1 MNEKK
6 FVALCKQAVVDYIN
20 DIRGRDEITVDDVSV
35 YWMCKS
41 LQNWKAVLVALP
53 IFGIYFECTYNGD
66 EEELYFDAYKKEY
79 NKIIP
84 VNE

>member
-79 NKIIP
+79 NKVIP

>member
-6 FVALCKQAVVDYIN
+6 FIDLCKKSVVEYL
-20 DIRGRDEITVDDVSV
+20 EEFVITTDDVSIV
-35 YWMCKS
+35 WLNKT
-41 LQNWKAVLVALP
+41 LQNWKAVLVPIP

-66 EEELYFDAYKKEY
+66 EEELYFDAYKSEY
-79 NKIIP
+79 NKVIP

>member
-1 MNEKK
+1 MYMNEKI
-6 FVALCKQAVVDYIN
+6 FIDLCKKSVVEYL
-20 DIRGRDEITVDDVSV
+20 EEFVITTGDVSIV
-35 YWMCKS
+35 WLNKT
-41 LQNWKAVLVALP
+41 LQNWKAVLVPNP

>member
-20 DIRGRDEITVDDVSV
+20 DIDGRGKITVDDVSV

>member
-6 FVALCKQAVVDYIN
+6 FIALCKQAVVDYIN
-20 DIRGRDEITVDDVSV
+20 DIRGRDEITVDDVSIV
-35 YWMCKS
+35 WLNKT
-41 LQNWKAVLVALP
+41 LQNWKAVLVPIP

>member
-6 FVALCKQAVVDYIN
+6 FIDLCKESVVEYLD
-20 DIRGRDEITVDDVSV
+20 DEIVTTDDVSIV
-35 YWMCKS
+35 WLNKT
-41 LQNWKAVLVALP
+41 LQNWKAVLVPIP

-66 EEELYFDAYKKEY
+66 EEELYFDAYKSEY
-79 NKIIP
+79 NKVIP

>member
-6 FVALCKQAVVDYIN
+6 FIDLCKESVVEYLD
-20 DIRGRDEITVDDVSV
+20 DEIVTTDDVSIV
-35 YWMCKS
+35 WLNKT
-41 LQNWKAVLVALP
+41 LQNWKAVLVPMP

>member
-6 FVALCKQAVVDYIN
+6 FIDLCKKSVVEYL
-20 DIRGRDEITVDDVSV
+20 EEFAITTDDVSIV
-35 YWMCKS
+35 WLNKT
-41 LQNWKAVLVALP
+41 LQNWKAVLVPMP

-66 EEELYFDAYKKEY
+66 EEELYFDAYKSEY

>member
-1 MNEKK
+1 MYMNEKK
-6 FVALCKQAVVDYIN
+6 FIDLCKKSVVEYL
-20 DIRGRDEITVDDVSV
+20 EEFVITTDDVSIV
-35 YWMCKS
+35 WLNKT
-41 LQNWKAVLVALP
+41 LQNWKAVLVPIP

>member
-6 FVALCKQAVVDYIN
+6 FIDLCKESVVEYLD
-20 DIRGRDEITVDDVSV
+20 DEIVTTDDVSIV
-35 YWMCKS
+35 WLNKT
-41 LQNWKAVLVALP
+41 LQNWKAVLVPIP

>member
-1 MNEKK
+1 MYMNEKK
-6 FVALCKQAVVDYIN
+6 FIDLCKKSVVEYL
-20 DIRGRDEITVDDVSV
+20 EEFVITTDDVSIV
-35 YWMCKS
+35 WLNKT
-41 LQNWKAVLVALP
+41 LQNWKAVLVPIP

-79 NKIIP
+79 NKVIP

>member
-1 MNEKK
+1 MYMNEKK
-6 FVALCKQAVVDYIN
+6 FIDLCKKSVVEYL
-20 DIRGRDEITVDDVSV
+20 EEFVITTDDVSIV
-35 YWMCKS
+35 WLNKT
-41 LQNWKAVLVALP
+41 LQNWKAVLVPNP

>member
-6 FVALCKQAVVDYIN
+6 FIALCKQAVVDYIN
-20 DIRGRDEITVDDVSV
+20 DIDGRGEITVDDVSIV
-35 YWMCKS
+35 WLNKT
-41 LQNWKAVLVALP
+41 LQNWKALLVPMP

>member
-6 FVALCKQAVVDYIN
+6 FIDLCKESVVEYLD
-20 DIRGRDEITVDDVSV
+20 DEIVTTDDVSIV
-35 YWMCKS
+35 WLNKT
-41 LQNWKAVLVALP
+41 LQNWKAVLVPNP

-66 EEELYFDAYKKEY
+66 EEELYFDAYKSEY
-79 NKIIP
+79 NKVIP

>member
-6 FVALCKQAVVDYIN
+6 FIDLCKQAVVEYLD
-20 DIRGRDEITVDDVSV
+20 DEIVTTDDVSIV
-35 YWMCKS
+35 WLNKT
-41 LQNWKAVLVALP
+41 LQNWKAVLVPIP

>member
-1 MNEKK
+1 MYMNEKK
-6 FVALCKQAVVDYIN
+6 FIDLCKKSVVEYL
-20 DIRGRDEITVDDVSV
+20 EEFVITTDDVSIV
-35 YWMCKS
+35 WLNKT
-41 LQNWKAVLVALP
+41 LQNWKAVLVPTP

>member
-1 MNEKK
+1 MYMNEKI
-6 FVALCKQAVVDYIN
+6 FIDLCKKSVVEYL
-20 DIRGRDEITVDDVSV
+20 EEFVITTGDVSIV
-35 YWMCKS
+35 WLNKT
-41 LQNWKAVLVALP
+41 LQNWKAVLVPIP

>member
-6 FVALCKQAVVDYIN
+6 FIDLCKKSVVEYL
-20 DIRGRDEITVDDVSV
+20 EEFVITTDDVSIV
-35 YWMCKS
+35 WLNKT
-41 LQNWKAVLVALP
+41 LQNWKAVLVPIP

>member
-6 FVALCKQAVVDYIN
+6 FIDLCKESVVEYLD
-20 DIRGRDEITVDDVSV
+20 DEIVTTDDVSIV
-35 YWMCKS
+35 WLNKT
-41 LQNWKAVLVALP
+41 LQNWKAVLVPNP

>member
-1 MNEKK
+1 MYMNEKK
-6 FVALCKQAVVDYIN
+6 FIDLCKKSVVEYL
-20 DIRGRDEITVDDVSV
+20 EEFVITTDDVSIV
-35 YWMCKS
+35 WLNKT
-41 LQNWKAVLVALP
+41 LQNWKAVLVPMP

>member
-6 FVALCKQAVVDYIN
+6 FIDLCKQAVVEYLD
-20 DIRGRDEITVDDVSV
+20 DEIVTTDDVSIV
-35 YWMCKS
+35 WLNKT
-41 LQNWKAVLVALP
+41 LQNWKAVLVPNP

>member
-6 FVALCKQAVVDYIN
+6 FIDLCKESVVEYLD
-20 DIRGRDEITVDDVSV
+20 DEIVTTDDVSIV
-35 YWMCKS
+35 WLNKT
-41 LQNWKAVLVALP
+41 LQNWKAVLVPNP

-79 NKIIP
+79 NKVIP